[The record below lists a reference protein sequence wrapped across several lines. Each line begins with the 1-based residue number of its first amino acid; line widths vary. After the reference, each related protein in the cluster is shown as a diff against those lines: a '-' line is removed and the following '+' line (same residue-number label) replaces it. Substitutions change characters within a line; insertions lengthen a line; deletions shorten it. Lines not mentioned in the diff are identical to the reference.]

1 MPYKDKGKQRDATRR
16 AVAKYRQGITSEG
29 ITSEKPVIPEA
40 SNPIDPSWQHVKGW
54 LLADP
59 GVGMP
64 RLERLQRI
72 AGSLGKYADD
82 VWFGGLTM
90 GDIGR
95 VIGVKGALV

>member
-1 MPYKDKGKQRDATRR
+1 MPLSKEKMRERK
-16 AVAKYRQGITSEG
+16 RQGRV
-29 ITSEKPVIPEA
+29 KPM
-40 SNPIDPSWQHVKGW
+40 SNLTAQDAKPAVKPIDPDWQHVKDYI
-54 LLADP
+54 LSECP
-59 GVGMP
+59 GMP

-95 VIGVKGALV
+95 VIGVQGALV

>member
-1 MPYKDKGKQRDATRR
+1 MPLSKEKMRERK
-16 AVAKYRQGITSEG
+16 RQGRV
-29 ITSEKPVIPEA
+29 KPV
-40 SNPIDPSWQHVKGW
+40 SNLTGQDVKPIDPEWQHVKDW

-59 GVGMP
+59 GVGMN

-72 AGSLGKYADD
+72 AGSLGKLADD